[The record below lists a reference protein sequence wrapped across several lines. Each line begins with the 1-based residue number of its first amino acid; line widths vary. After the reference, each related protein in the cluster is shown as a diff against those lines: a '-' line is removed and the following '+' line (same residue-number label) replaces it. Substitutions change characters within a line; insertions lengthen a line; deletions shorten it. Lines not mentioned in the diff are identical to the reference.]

1 MTNQTDSTTGMDIAG
16 IIAAFSDYD
25 SRVVGAGITALES
38 TIEYYQDDLW
48 PALDALRKDDDGD
61 KAVKAEVL
69 VDRAKTLARKAKV
82 KWTLSP
88 EKVASVL
95 SVRAL
100 HSDGRLAVYS
110 AVAASDSA
118 KAKRTESITMSNYA
132 SFLRAIDKGYRTE
145 DGAITTAGRDAAKA
159 TADRKDKLSAA
170 VIDLGDLDVMRDVK
184 GSDED
189 KLATLLSI
197 QINLAVEIARLKA
210 ELGDKAVKAVNKRV
224 GDKRKAAANIK

>member
-1 MTNQTDSTTGMDIAG
+1 MTTQTDSTTLDIAG

-25 SRVVGAGITALES
+25 SRVIGAGITALE
-38 TIEYYQDDLW
+38 TTLEYYEESLW
-48 PALDALRKDDDGD
+48 PALDALRLSDDGD

-69 VDRAKTLARKAKV
+69 VDRAKGLARKAKI

-88 EKVASVL
+88 EKVAAVL

-100 HSDGRLAVYS
+100 HTEGRLATYS
-110 AVAASDSA
+110 AVAANESS
-118 KAKRTESITMSNYA
+118 KAKRTESITMANYA
-132 SFLRAIDKGYRTE
+132 SFLRQIDKGHRNE
-145 DGAITTAGRDAAKA
+145 DGAITTAGKQAKSEADARKAKL
-159 TADRKDKLSAA
+159 DAA

-197 QINLAVEIARLKA
+197 QINLTVEIARLKA
-210 ELGDKAVKAVNKRV
+210 ELGDKVVATVNKRV
-224 GDKRKAAANIK
+224 GDKRKAAAGIK